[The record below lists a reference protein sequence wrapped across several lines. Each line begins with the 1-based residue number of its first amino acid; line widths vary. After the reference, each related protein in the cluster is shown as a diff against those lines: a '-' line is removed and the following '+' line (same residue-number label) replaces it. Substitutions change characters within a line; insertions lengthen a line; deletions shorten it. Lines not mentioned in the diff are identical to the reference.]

1 MLVCTKTSKKFTMSN
16 TRELSAVEL
25 VPMGQ
30 IQMNPENPRTITKQK
45 FAKLK
50 KSIKD
55 FPDMLYKRPLIIDED
70 GIVLGGNMRLLAL
83 KDLRYKEV
91 PAMRAIGWT
100 EEQKREFVVKD
111 NVGFGDWDWD
121 ELANGWD
128 EDKLNDWGLE
138 VPVLN
143 EQAEIDEQEL
153 EFSEYLD
160 ESHNYVVLLFDNDID
175 WLSAQTHFEL
185 KSVYSKRQNGKAWSK
200 GIGRVL
206 NGAEYLKGVTG
217 E

>member
-1 MLVCTKTSKKFTMSN
+1 MSN

>member
-1 MLVCTKTSKKFTMSN
+1 MSN

-206 NGAEYLKGVTG
+206 NGAEYLKRVTG